1 MNFRHRVSR
10 SEMGIFM
17 AKVENE
23 LILNSKDDDLL
34 TQEITILSKDDPR
47 HFTERNPAV
56 LYLNSINS
64 KDRRIQH
71 GHKLARFARCWSQLF
86 HPTPFLVSYK
96 EPVGMTL
103 QMTPWRDLTAFTV
116 QQVMLELTEGTHV
129 LLPDELLPIDATD
142 AEKRSLRDRL
152 RANQTDPRSASASTY
167 NQYLGAVKNVA
178 KLAAKAQVI
187 APAEAALIKEM
198 PLRNLPEKSTSECFS
213 PQDARALID
222 HCMNEQTVRG
232 HRDAVLFLLYFTT
245 GARRK
250 EIAELEV
257 RDFNRSERTIHIVGK
272 GDRPRKSKLHPE
284 TYSELCNWLDE
295 NDIRQGKIFRRISK
309 SDRVMHEKDCDPAR
323 RTHRSPNL
331 TGVGIYTILKKR
343 VVEAGLNANYHPHA
357 FRHGAITNLAQ
368 GSKNR
373 DPVDLAVIATQMGQ
387 KNLNT
392 TKRYMHHLE
401 EAAAEAIENLE
412 F

>member
-1 MNFRHRVSR
+1 
-10 SEMGIFM
+10 M

-23 LILNSKDDDLL
+23 LILNSENSDSL
-34 TQEITILSKDDPR
+34 TQKITLLSKDDPR
-47 HFTERNPAV
+47 HFAERNPAV
-56 LYLNSINS
+56 LYLNSISS

-86 HPTPFLVSYK
+86 HPSPFLVSYK
-96 EPVGMTL
+96 EPVGITL

-116 QQVMLELTEGTHV
+116 QQVMLELTEGTRI
-129 LLPDELLPIDATD
+129 LLPDEPLPIDATD
-142 AEKRSLRDRL
+142 NEKRSLRDRL
-152 RANQTDPRSASASTY
+152 RANQTDPRKASASTY

-178 KLAAKAQVI
+178 KLAAKAEVI
-187 APAEAALIKEM
+187 TPSEAALIKEM
-198 PLRNLPEKSTSECFS
+198 PLRNLPDKSTSECFS
-213 PQDARALID
+213 PQDARTLID
-222 HCMNEQTVRG
+222 HCMNEQTVKG

-257 RDFNRSERTIHIVGK
+257 KDFNRQDRTIRVVGK
-272 GDRPRKSKLHPE
+272 GDRTRTSRVHPE
-284 TYSELCNWLDE
+284 AYNELCNWLDE
-295 NDIRQGKIFRRISK
+295 NEIRQGKIFRRISK
-309 SDRVMHEKDCDPAR
+309 SDRVMHERDCDPAR
-323 RTHRSPNL
+323 RTHRTPNL
-331 TGVGIYTILKKR
+331 TGTGIYTILKKR
-343 VVEAGLNANYHPHA
+343 VAEAGLNANYHPHA
-357 FRHGAITNLAQ
+357 FRHGAITNLAK

-401 EAAAEAIENLE
+401 EAAAEAIDNLE